1 MNVSDFID
9 KNASFV
15 LKYRWPIIIVN
26 FLILGFLFS
35 FMGKRGQ
42 TEQEHVAYMK
52 EKFNNPLVCVDS
64 AKVNPDHRFK
74 VHCADGYETPK
85 PIFDAD
91 YHVFFEDD
99 NVDMLEY
106 DAFQKIYAKEEQALI
121 VVVSKS
127 GDLFTKENL
136 KSLKELTDR
145 SWEVPYISRVNGVTN
160 FNYTYVQKGEF
171 DPDMMEPGEEP
182 ADELLVEDLVPTTE
196 LTQAEIEKKRTI
208 TLNDS
213 LLPKFMI
220 SKKGDVTQITLT
232 AIIPPTFSQGFV
244 EVKEAIAQL
253 AQEVSSKNS
262 DLEIK
267 LGGTIM
273 LNASFM
279 DFAMDDMNKMIPAM
293 FGFILI
299 ILAITLRSFWGT
311 VLPFFIL
318 ITSVMFPVFLFVGV
332 LNFSFT
338 NPTMNVMQILTAVAI
353 ADAVHVL
360 AVFYRQLRLG
370 KTKLEAIRITI
381 HKNFVACLL
390 TSLTTAVGFY
400 ALILQNIPP
409 FQDLGVFAG
418 TGTLYAFVASLYV
431 MPAILSILPIKASKR
446 AVEKS
451 QKNNALDSFFESLEN
466 WIKKY
471 QKVIRGTA
479 YAATVGGLYF
489 MTQIVADSTAIK
501 YFEEG
506 TEFRAASEYID
517 GNIIGTNPIEFN
529 FDSGE
534 KDGIYQPEFLAK
546 IDKFVK
552 HIEAHPEFNIT
563 YTSSIVDV
571 IKRLNK
577 TMNGD
582 NPDFY
587 TIPMKDSVVAEGDTL
602 RAKKLISQYMLLY
615 EMSLPQG
622 MELTNQLSIDKRYAR
637 VTGFMTSVSS
647 KEQLAAVN
655 ELNEYISENFPEV
668 KARGVG
674 VPVMFG
680 KLMGIA
686 IPGMMQS
693 LALSLLIITIIL
705 ALTFKSIKV
714 ALFSMVPNVWPLVII
729 FGAVGLTG
737 YVVNLSVAI
746 VGMIT
751 LGICVDDTVHFL
763 VKFKQARNEGKNND
777 EAISWTFQQ
786 VGRPLIFTSV
796 ILVVGFGVLVLSKFA
811 LNSDMGRF
819 CSAVIALALFADFI
833 LLPAMILKFDKAKT
847 V

>member
-1 MNVSDFID
+1 
-9 KNASFV
+9 
-15 LKYRWPIIIVN
+15 
-26 FLILGFLFS
+26 
-35 FMGKRGQ
+35 MGKRGQ

-74 VHCADGYETPK
+74 VHCSDGYETPK

-136 KSLKELTDR
+136 ESLKELTDR
-145 SWEVPYISRVNGVTN
+145 SWEVPYISRVNGITN

-182 ADELLVEDLVPTTE
+182 DDELLVEDLIPTTD
-196 LTQAEIEKKRTI
+196 LTEAEIKEKRAI

-213 LLPKFMI
+213 LLPKFQI

-244 EVKEAIAQL
+244 EVKAAIAEL
-253 AQEVSSKNS
+253 AEEVSAKNS

-279 DFAMDDMNKMIPAM
+279 DFAMKDMGTMIPAM
-293 FGFILI
+293 FLFIII

-318 ITSVMFPVFLFVGV
+318 ITSVMFPVFLFVGA

-390 TSLTTAVGFY
+390 TSMTTAVGFY
-400 ALILQNIPP
+400 ALILQAIPP
-409 FQDLGVFAG
+409 FQDLGIFAG

-446 AVEKS
+446 VVEKS
-451 QKNNALDSFFESLEN
+451 QKNNALDNFFVGLEH
-466 WIKKY
+466 WVKKY
-471 QKVIRGTA
+471 QKAIRTTA
-479 YAATVGGLYF
+479 YVATIGGLYF

-517 GNIIGTNPIEFN
+517 GNIIGTNPVEFN

-534 KDGIYQPEFLAK
+534 KDGIYKPEFLAK
-546 IDKFVK
+546 IDKFVQY
-552 HIEAHPEFNIT
+552 IESHPEFNIT

-622 MELTNQLSIDKRYAR
+622 MELTNQLSIDKRFAR
-637 VTGFMTSVSS
+637 VTAFMTSVSS
-647 KEQLAAVN
+647 KEQLEAVD
-655 ELNEYISENFPEV
+655 ELNAYINENFPEV

-705 ALTFKSIKV
+705 AITFKSIKV
-714 ALFSMVPNVWPLVII
+714 ALFSMVPNVWPLIMI

-763 VKFKQARNEGKNND
+763 VKFKQARNEGKDND

-796 ILVVGFGVLVLSKFA
+796 ILVVGFGVLVLSQFA

-819 CSAVIALALFADFI
+819 CSAVIALALFADFV